1 MIISINLLIKFVS
14 STGDP
19 ASAGGDPHHCR
30 KELWQTVRWWW
41 RLWRLWR
48 WHVLLW
54 RWIVQGRLL
63 NGQSLPISS
72 LKNQNISGSSP
83 SSSSSSFSSLLSLL
97 QSIIVAKYYLFLSFP
112 RLYLLSI
119 TWINKLKCFASQA
132 QIRLN
137 LFFFI
142 VYWFINA
149 LQRRSSYRMVW
160 PYTVASSQCWPW
172 GFAKCKHSVVKRC
185 RPLR

>member
-1 MIISINLLIKFVS
+1 MDNHSRFPRWRIRIFLVHHLLF
-14 STGDP
+14 
-19 ASAGGDPHHCR
+19 
-30 KELWQTVRWWW
+30 
-41 RLWRLWR
+41 
-48 WHVLLW
+48 LL
-54 RWIVQGRLL
+54 L
-63 NGQSLPISS
+63 
-72 LKNQNISGSSP
+72 
-83 SSSSSSFSSLLSLL
+83 SSLLLLL

-142 VYWFINA
+142 VVYWFINA

-160 PYTVASSQCWPW
+160 LCTVASSQCWPW

-185 RPLR
+185 RPLRLSDISEREREREKETVRQRKTLSHQLLMCTQTPIDLLEITALDTTAVDVL